1 MQRRGTNEE
10 KETTGYDNKQQ
21 EATRKATKQ
30 LDVSKKP
37 KGKGGNGWINGGCTG
52 LKGAKHRR

>member
-10 KETTGYDNKQQ
+10 KETTGYDSEQL
-21 EATRKATKQ
+21 ETIGKATKQ

-37 KGKGGNGWINGGCTG
+37 KDKGGNGWINGGCAG